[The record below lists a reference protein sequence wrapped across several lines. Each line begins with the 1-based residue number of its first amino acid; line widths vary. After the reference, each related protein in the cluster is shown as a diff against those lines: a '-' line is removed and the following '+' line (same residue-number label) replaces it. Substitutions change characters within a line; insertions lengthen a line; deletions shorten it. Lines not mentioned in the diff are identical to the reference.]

1 MSNIFDQLTARD
13 SNTEELPGGDEPK
26 TEEQTGVSTS
36 SEVKEATQ
44 ELLRYGYIEAQLK
57 PAYFRRAMSR
67 QREIDAALE
76 PLDLA
81 LRLDEHRGVAFLVI
95 AESAFDTSS
104 DIPDW
109 SHPLVRRQRL
119 TLEQSLL
126 VAMLRQA
133 FVLHEQEAGVGEAQ
147 AKVAVED
154 LVPEFRTYCGDSGS
168 DAKDE
173 SRLSNLLDQL
183 KTFGVV
189 SEVDKN
195 GEVTIRPLI
204 AHLANPHSLTALLKV
219 LKERA
224 EGSEH
229 DAKAAR

>member
-1 MSNIFDQLTARD
+1 MSNIFDRLADGD
-13 SNTEELPGGDEPK
+13 SGTEDSPVDDAIVTKEEPG
-26 TEEQTGVSTS
+26 TRTST
-36 SEVKEATQ
+36 EVKQVTQ
-44 ELLRYGYIEAQLK
+44 ELLRYGYIEEQLK
-57 PAYFRRAMSR
+57 PAYFRRAISR
-67 QREIDAALE
+67 HKEIDTALE

-95 AESAFDTSS
+95 AESAFDTSG
-104 DIPDW
+104 DVPDW

-126 VAMLRQA
+126 VAILRQV
-133 FVLHEQEAGVGEAQ
+133 FVLHEQEAGVGGAQ

-154 LVPEFRTYCGDSGS
+154 LVPQFRTYFGDSGS

-183 KTFGVV
+183 KTFGIL

-204 AHLANPHSLTALLKV
+204 AHLANPHSLTALLGV
-219 LKERA
+219 LQETA
-224 EGSEH
+224 EGANCTTEADS
-229 DAKAAR
+229 